1 MNLMNNWL
9 FWVIVYLVSAI
20 VFAQTFKK
28 ANRKMKNAGSLTILL
43 EVFTALFALL
53 FIPLFDFVFPKPLD
67 ETGGEDMQ

>member
-1 MNLMNNWL
+1 MMNNWL

-20 VFAQTFKK
+20 IFAQTFKK

-53 FIPLFDFVFPKPLD
+53 FIPLFDFVWPVALCAVIIILY
-67 ETGGEDMQ
+67 EIM

>member
-1 MNLMNNWL
+1 MEFMNNWL

-43 EVFTALFALL
+43 
-53 FIPLFDFVFPKPLD
+53 
-67 ETGGEDMQ
+67 